1 MAEDRFN
8 TRPKWISACG
18 AHVDSQD
25 GRQNM
30 DGRHSPGGGGSPLLD
45 PVGEHLTDEQL
56 ISGIL
61 IEAKD
66 ALMHAEM
73 WRREYVNQTFNVD
86 FVQHHEAWRTNRY
99 SWLPTLDDIPKE
111 LEEQVPEDHLETLN
125 FVDALKNIFT
135 YMQKY
140 ACGLEQVTWDLE
152 DKHSSFSK
160 NFKNA
165 ELQVRDIICE
175 IEVALIEKGE
185 KVPIDVQRNI
195 MPKEFRSVS
204 HATHRN
210 LRDWLIFRDY
220 MNGVEYVIQVFEF
233 LKTKLEDGKA

>member
-125 FVDALKNIFT
+125 
-135 YMQKY
+135 
-140 ACGLEQVTWDLE
+140 
-152 DKHSSFSK
+152 
-160 NFKNA
+160 
-165 ELQVRDIICE
+165 IICE